1 MKLRELIYGIEKKS
15 IYVPDGFENI
25 EISSICHDS
34 RRATG
39 GCIFVCRNG
48 SIVDGHDYAMSAYR
62 SGARVFIVERKIDIP
77 DDAMIITVESSFSA
91 LCYLS
96 EKFYSYPAKKLRLVG
111 ITGTKGKTTLALS
124 VYDVANKYGI
134 STGYIGTNGIIFGGK
149 THESVNTT
157 PDVLEIQKYLRLMV
171 DAGIEMCVIEV
182 SSQALWQDRIHG
194 LSFET
199 TVFTNLYHD
208 HIGGAEH
215 PTMEHYR
222 DSKKRL
228 FDSYESKN
236 IVINSDSEV
245 SAYMINDASPK
256 SIITTSA
263 GGNSSCDIWA
273 ENLRKTKKGVIP
285 GVSFDVCFKNDTLGK
300 NKKNIFFPH
309 PALFSIENALQI
321 VGVCISLGIDSKFV
335 VNSLPTLTVS
345 GRFEFITLES
355 KPKSLFVIDYAHN
368 GASLNF
374 VLSSLREYARGKL
387 IVLFG
392 SVGGRTFTRR
402 AELGRAAKDNA
413 DISIITSD
421 NPNFEDP
428 MSVIGDIAKEFEG
441 SDIPPYQIPDRRE
454 AIKRAYELAGAGDIV
469 LLAGKGHE
477 KYQLI
482 CGERVP
488 FSEREILLSLDGD
501 AKFLSELE
509 KYSI

>member
-1 MKLRELIYGIEKKS
+1 MKLRELIYGIEKKQ
-15 IYVPDGFENI
+15 IYVPEGFENI

-39 GCIFVCRNG
+39 GCVFVCRNG

-62 SGARVFIVERKIDIP
+62 AGARVFIVEKEIDVP
-77 DDAMIITVESSFSA
+77 DDAMIVTVESSFSA

-96 EKFYSYPAKKLRLVG
+96 EKFYSYPAKNLRLVG

-134 STGYIGTNGIIFGGK
+134 STGYIGTNGIIFSGK

-157 PDVLEIQKYLRLMV
+157 PDVLEIQKYLRMMV
-171 DAGIEMCVIEV
+171 DDGIKMCIIEV

-194 LSFET
+194 LTFES

-222 DSKKRL
+222 DSKKKL
-228 FDSYESKN
+228 FDLYGTKN
-236 IVINSDSEV
+236 IIVNSDSEV
-245 SAYMINDASPK
+245 SEYMIKDSGAK
-256 SIITTSA
+256 SVISTSA
-263 GGNSSCDIWA
+263 MGNSDCDIWA
-273 ENLRKTKKGVIP
+273 ESIKKTKKGVIP
-285 GVSFDVCFKNDTLGK
+285 GVSFDICFKNDTLGK

-309 PALFSIENALQI
+309 PAIFSIENALQI

-335 VNSLPTLTVS
+335 INSLPTLTVS
-345 GRFEFITLES
+345 GRFEFIELES
-355 KPKSLFVIDYAHN
+355 KPDTLFVIDYAHN

-374 VLSSLREYARGKL
+374 VLSSLRERTKGKL

-402 AELGRAAKDNA
+402 KELGVAARDNA

-428 MSVIGDIAKEFEG
+428 MAVIGDIAKEFCG
-441 SDIPPYQIPDRRE
+441 YDIPLYKIPDRRE
-454 AIKRAYELAGAGDIV
+454 AIQKAYELAGAGDVV

-488 FSEREILLSLDGD
+488 FSEREILISLDKNV
-501 AKFLSELE
+501 KFQSELE
-509 KYSI
+509 KYST

>member
-1 MKLRELIYGIEKKS
+1 MKLRELICDIEKKH
-15 IYVPDGFENI
+15 IYIPDGFENI

-34 RRATG
+34 RRATC
-39 GCIFVCRNG
+39 GCVFVCRNG

-62 SGARVFIVERKIDIP
+62 AGARVFVVEREINVP
-77 DDAMIITVESSFSA
+77 ADAMIITVKSSFSA
-91 LCYLS
+91 LCSLS
-96 EKFYSYPAKKLRLVG
+96 EKFYSFPAKHLRLVG

-124 VYDVANKYGI
+124 VYDIANKYGI
-134 STGYIGTNGIIFGGK
+134 STGYIGTNGIIFAGK

-199 TVFTNLYHD
+199 TAFTNLYPD

-215 PTMEHYR
+215 PSMEHYR
-222 DSKKRL
+222 DSKKKL

-236 IVINSDSEV
+236 IIINSDSEL
-245 SAYMINDASPK
+245 SEYMIKDACAK
-256 SIITTSA
+256 NIITTSA
-263 GGNSSCDIWA
+263 SGSSQCDIWA
-273 ENLRKTKKGVIP
+273 ENIRKTKKGVVP
-285 GVSFDVCFKNDTLGK
+285 GVSFDICFRYETLGK

-321 VGVCISLGIDSKFV
+321 VGVCLSIGIDSKFII
-335 VNSLPTLTVS
+335 NSLPNLTVA
-345 GRFEFITLES
+345 GRFEFISLES

-368 GASLNF
+368 GASLHF
-374 VLSSLREYARGKL
+374 VLASLRERTRGKI

-402 AELGRAAKDNA
+402 AELGRVARDGA
-413 DISIITSD
+413 DIAIITSD

-428 MSVIGDIAKEFEG
+428 MAVIEDISKEFSG
-441 SDIPPYQIPDRRE
+441 SDAPIYKIPDRRE
-454 AIKRAYELAGAGDIV
+454 AIRKAYELAGEGDVV

-477 KYQLI
+477 NYQLI
-482 CGERVP
+482 CGDRIP
-488 FSEREILLSLDGD
+488 FSEREILSSLDGD
-501 AKFLSELE
+501 ARLMAELS